1 VDFAKRGSLR
11 GRARSPRPRT
21 GSAKA
26 LADGGPML
34 VEVML
39 DRAFKPV

>member
-1 VDFAKRGSLR
+1 MRVHTVAQTTDLIG
-11 GRARSPRPRT
+11 
-21 GSAKA
+21 KA

-34 VEVML
+34 VKVML